1 MNTLFIFSIGI
12 VYAFFGLIVVFALH
26 YMDSDSDNIAF
37 MIWILWPVVLIIALI
52 CFAAYCGVLRY
63 RIGKPIGEWLHKKLF
78 EDQRED

>member
-52 CFAAYCGVLRY
+52 CFAAY